1 MINDVIDIALE
12 AGEAI
17 LEIYHHDFDVD
28 QKSDNTPVTAADL
41 AANHHIIARLTAL
54 TPGMP
59 ILTEESALAPWS
71 ERQHWSRYWLVDPL
85 DGTKEFVKRNGDFTV
100 NIALVDAHEAVL
112 GVVYAPARQEL
123 WYAVAGQG
131 AFYRHTHDVVNPVK
145 LKTCSVPDQ
154 DQPWLALGSRSFHED
169 IVQAFLND
177 LGPHSLAPVGSA
189 IKTCMI
195 AAGQAH
201 IYPRLGLTS
210 EWDTAASQVIIEQA
224 GGLLIN
230 AKTGLRLQYNTKESL
245 LNPWFVAACADDPRW
260 RHSLNRITM

>member
-17 LEIYHHDFDVD
+17 LDIYHRDFAVD
-28 QKSDNTPVTAADL
+28 QKADNTPVTAADL
-41 AANHHIIARLTAL
+41 AANTHIVQALSTL

-59 ILTEESALAPWS
+59 ILTEEASIPPWH
-71 ERQHWSRYWLVDPL
+71 ERQHWPRYWLVDPL

-100 NIALVDAHEAVL
+100 NIALVDAHEPIL

-123 WYAVAGQG
+123 WYAVCGSG
-131 AFYRHTHDVVNPVK
+131 AYYRNTADASAERKLQVCPVPGTHE
-145 LKTCSVPDQ
+145 
-154 DQPWLALGSRSFHED
+154 PWRALGSRSFHEAV
-169 IVQAFLND
+169 VQRFLD
-177 LGPHSLAPVGSA
+177 SLGPHQLQPVGSA

-230 AKTGLRLQYNTKESL
+230 AETGLRLQYNTKESL
-245 LNPWFVAACADDPRW
+245 LNPWFVAACADDSRW
-260 RHSLNRITM
+260 RHSLSRIMA